1 MFFLQWEEFFKN
13 LEFVLEV
20 FHHVFKISKD
30 LLDQLSILVEF
41 GNLEK
46 ILSYYLSKFELEKK
60 LFSKSLRSTD
70 IQSNQKRE
78 TFRESNI
85 LGTRS
90 WIDLKV

>member
-1 MFFLQWEEFFKN
+1 MGGVFFVKSGICPRGISSC
-13 LEFVLEV
+13 
-20 FHHVFKISKD
+20 FKISKD

-46 ILSYYLSKFELEKK
+46 ILSYHLSKFELEKK
-60 LFSKSLRSTD
+60 LSSKSHRSTD

-78 TFRESNI
+78 AFIKSNI